1 MVVLLVAEG
10 DLFLAFPAQGFA
22 VPTRIRCCTVRGSNG
37 CMALDLREA
46 ADDPE
51 WQYVSREELI
61 REEKKGHQSLRE
73 EYE

>member
-1 MVVLLVAEG
+1 
-10 DLFLAFPAQGFA
+10 
-22 VPTRIRCCTVRGSNG
+22 
-37 CMALDLREA
+37 MALDLREA